1 MKMKNYDDNM
11 SDRQSEMTTSN
22 KPPLL
27 AKFADMKLQVGQRL
41 LLILEGA
48 GTHKQYTNII
58 GWVESEFLMLRVPHE
73 NGWVSHVREGMNLE
87 IRLFSGLSIFNFR
100 CRVNNLLLHP
110 RNYMLVSFPKEI
122 HETPMREHKRVL
134 TSLGAEILNSQNIV
148 ANKTDFQLRDI
159 STAGTSV
166 VGPQKLGDIDSSV
179 HLRLR
184 FDLQSTGKCEEV
196 EIVGKIQNMEPIH
209 HSNKQDAHP
218 QYRHGIKFDQADVK
232 IALLVHELEALSS

>member
-1 MKMKNYDDNM
+1 MKMKNYDNNNCD
-11 SDRQSEMTTSN
+11 SQSEMTSSIN
-22 KPPLL
+22 SPQL
-27 AKFADMKLQVGQRL
+27 AKFSDMKLQVGQRV

-58 GWVESEFLMLRVPHE
+58 GWVESEFMMLRVPHE

-87 IRLFSGLSIFNFR
+87 IRLFSGLSIFNFK

-134 TSLGAEILNSQNIV
+134 TSLGAEIVNSQNVI
-148 ANKTDFQLRDI
+148 ANKNDFQLRDI

-166 VGPQKLGDIDSSV
+166 VGPQKLGDIESTV

-184 FDLQSTGKCEEV
+184 FDLQSTGKSEEV
-196 EIVGKIQNMEPIH
+196 EVVGKIQNLEPIH
-209 HSNKQDAHP
+209 HTNKQDAHP
-218 QYRHGIKFDQADVK
+218 QYRHGIKFNQPDVK
-232 IALLVHELEALSS
+232 IALLVHELESLAP